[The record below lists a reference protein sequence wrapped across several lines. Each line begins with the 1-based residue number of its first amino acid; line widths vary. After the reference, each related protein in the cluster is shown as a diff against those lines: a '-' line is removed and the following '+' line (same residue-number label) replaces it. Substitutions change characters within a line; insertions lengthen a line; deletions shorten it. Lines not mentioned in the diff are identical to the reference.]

1 MTAMNKK
8 LALQILLLLVG
19 IAHLA
24 LGLLANLAP
33 PEMLV
38 KVAALSYGA
47 TFEVTPQLH
56 HVIRILGAFMLGVGG
71 LALVAGRDPQRHRT
85 IILGIGVILVLRVVQ
100 RVAAMHEVT
109 AAFAIAPNQVWVQA
123 GFFLAIALA
132 LFVLTPKAT
141 TATPR

>member
-1 MTAMNKK
+1 MNKK

-33 PEMLV
+33 PGMLV
-38 KVAALSYGA
+38 NVAAQSYGA
-47 TFEVTPQLH
+47 AIEVTPQLH

-71 LALVAGRDPQRHRT
+71 LALVAGRDPGRHRA
-85 IILGIGVILVLRVVQ
+85 IILGIGLILVLRVIQ

-109 AAFAIAPNQVWVQA
+109 AAFGISSARIWVQA
-123 GFFLAIALA
+123 GFFLAIAAA
-132 LFVLTPKAT
+132 LLVLRPKSAAAEHT
-141 TATPR
+141 